1 MFTRFSTY
9 FIALVHARLLCFRIT
24 VEALTS
30 SRLVPVI
37 PDGGWGWAVVVGSFF
52 IHVIADG
59 FVYSFGVLVEIL
71 MQEFDSDNT
80 LASLIISILT
90 GLTLGS
96 GPLASAVCNK
106 FGCRVTTIVGACV
119 AIIGCTASIF
129 ATAMW
134 HIVFTVGVIMGI
146 GFGLMYCPAIVVVT
160 MYFEKRRSLAT
171 GIAVSGAGIGT
182 LLFSPV
188 NEFMIRHMG
197 WRSVFI
203 TFIGALGFC
212 ILCGWSFKPLPFLEI
227 EEDEEA
233 DGTRE
238 MKKTEAIAA
247 SAETALLPSGM
258 QSTPGSPRAMFLSS
272 SGMQS
277 TPGSPRAMFLFS
289 SAMRSTPGSPRA
301 ISVLSSAMRSTPGSP
316 RAISVPSSA
325 MRSTPGTPRP
335 MVLPSSAMRSTPG
348 TPRPMVLPSSA
359 MRSTPT
365 TPRKGAG
372 RSPADPSPSDEEES
386 PMGRRRCGTID
397 ELDVGYVNRK
407 DVFYTGTITNVAE
420 YKEHP
425 DKYRS
430 TGSLLVPKVSVA
442 SVDAADRSR
451 EIREVIQQVSRYNTE
466 DDVGGKNMFKT
477 ISKML
482 SLSLLIDPT
491 FLLFSISNL
500 LTSVG
505 FNSPLY
511 FLPLHAIRGVGLD
524 SASSSKILSSFG
536 LCNTIGRVVFGMVAD
551 RRLPL
556 PYGLGDDI
564 PRNRLW
570 IYNLSLSLCGT
581 LTIFCYLCSGFISLS
596 IYAGLFGFTISA
608 YVCLTSVLLVDLLG
622 LGKLTNAFG
631 LLLLWQGV
639 GTIFGPPIAGIL
651 ADVTDTYVWSFVFCG
666 INLLISGLMLF
677 CIPCL
682 QKRKTKEDFSE
693 ELPKEKKQKGLK
705 H

>member
-1 MFTRFSTY
+1 MT
-9 FIALVHARLLCFRIT
+9 A
-24 VEALTS
+24 EALTS

-106 FGCRVTTIVGACV
+106 FGCRVTTIIGACV
-119 AIIGCTASIF
+119 AILGCTASIF

-146 GFGLMYCPAIVVVT
+146 GFGLMYCPAIVIVT

-188 NEFMIRHMG
+188 NEFIVRHMG

-212 ILCGWSFKPLPFLEI
+212 ILCGWSFKPLPFLEV
-227 EEDEEA
+227 EEHEEA

-238 MKKTEAIAA
+238 MKKTEVVPA
-247 SAETALLPSGM
+247 SAERGALHSAEMQKSDTRTATTTEGTTLL
-258 QSTPGSPRAMFLSS
+258 S

-277 TPGSPRAMFLFS
+277 TPGSPRAMFLPS
-289 SAMRSTPGSPRA
+289 SKMRSTPASPRA
-301 ISVLSSAMRSTPGSP
+301 
-316 RAISVPSSA
+316 
-325 MRSTPGTPRP
+325 
-335 MVLPSSAMRSTPG
+335 MVLPSSAI
-348 TPRPMVLPSSA
+348 
-359 MRSTPT
+359 RSTPT
-365 TPRKGAG
+365 TPRRRAG
-372 RSPADPSPSDEEES
+372 KSATDPNSSDEEE
-386 PMGRRRCGTID
+386 PPIGRRRCGTIG

-420 YKEHP
+420 YKKYP

-430 TGSLLVPKVSVA
+430 TGSLLVPTVSVA
-442 SVDAADRSR
+442 STDVAERSR
-451 EIREVIQQVSRYNTE
+451 EIREAIEQVSGSTE

-491 FLLFSISNL
+491 FLLFAISNL

-536 LCNTIGRVVFGMVAD
+536 LCNTVGRVVFGMVAD

-581 LTIFCYLCSGFISLS
+581 LTIFCYLCNGFISLS

-622 LGKLTNAFG
+622 LAKLTNAFG

-651 ADVTDTYVWSFVFCG
+651 ADITNTYVWSFVFCG

-677 CIPCL
+677 CIPCI
-682 QKRKTKEDFSE
+682 QKRKKNEEDLPE
-693 ELPKEKKQKGLK
+693 ELPKQKKQKD
-705 H
+705 